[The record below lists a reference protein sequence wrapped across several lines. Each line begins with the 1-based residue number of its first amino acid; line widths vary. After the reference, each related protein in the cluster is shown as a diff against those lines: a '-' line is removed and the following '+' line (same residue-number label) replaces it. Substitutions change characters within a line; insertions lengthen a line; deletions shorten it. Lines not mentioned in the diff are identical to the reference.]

1 MALSSLI
8 VYEPLDTL
16 SENRDYW
23 SEYVSF
29 YEQYWG
35 GPTSP
40 YGVWFGT
47 EYNNFRNY
55 LSKHLEI
62 DEEDIVDCFFMKG
75 KDGKHYISPF
85 NSGMNSYILHSENYI
100 PLYWFLLFKHDE
112 GEFFYTPWGFGGINY
127 DTKINL
133 GFERLKEA
141 DEIIKRTLQ
150 KHIETRFR
158 LPILQKLSKIR
169 SGIDSLKAWLGGF
182 DPSGYVVLNY
192 GEICSFIHPYTMKN
206 ERSVNEMWQMLYL
219 IKEDRFEEAQSV
231 LSIIVEKWEDIRR
244 KASGDIDKFTVQ

>member
-8 VYEPLDTL
+8 IYEPLDTL

-23 SEYVSF
+23 REYVFF

-47 EYNNFRNY
+47 EYNNFRNA

-62 DEEDIVDCFFMKG
+62 DEEDIVDCFFMKD

-85 NSGMNSYILHSENYI
+85 TTGINPYILHSENYI

-112 GEFFYTPWGFGGINY
+112 GQIFYTPWGFGGINY
-127 DTKINL
+127 DTRINL
-133 GFERLKEA
+133 GSERLKEA
-141 DEIIKRTLQ
+141 DEIVQRALREHK
-150 KHIETRFR
+150 EARFR
-158 LPILQKLSKIR
+158 PPILQKLHAVQA
-169 SGIDSLKAWLGGF
+169 GIQSLKAWLGGF

-206 ERSVNEMWQMLYL
+206 ERSVNEIWQMLNL
-219 IKEDRFEEAQSV
+219 VKEGRLEEAQSV
-231 LSIIVEKWEDIRR
+231 LNIMVEKWEDIKR
-244 KASGDIDKFTVQ
+244 KASGDIDKSTVQ

>member
-8 VYEPLDTL
+8 VYEPLDAL

-23 SEYVSF
+23 SEYISF

-47 EYNNFRNY
+47 EYNNFRNA

-75 KDGKHYISPF
+75 KEGKHYISPF
-85 NSGMNSYILHSENYI
+85 TSEMNSYILHCENYI
-100 PLYWFLLFKHDE
+100 PLHWFLLFKHDE

-141 DEIIKRTLQ
+141 DKIIKETLQ
-150 KHIETRFR
+150 EHKETRFK
-158 LPILQKLSKIR
+158 LPILDKLGEIQA
-169 SGIDSLKAWLGGF
+169 GIDSLKAWVGGF
-182 DPSGYVVLNY
+182 DPTGYVVLSY
-192 GEICSFIHPYTMKN
+192 GEICSFIHPYTIKN
-206 ERSVNEMWQMLYL
+206 ERSVNEIWQILYL
-219 IKEDRFEEAQSV
+219 IKEGRFEEAQSV
-231 LSIIVEKWEDIRR
+231 LSIIVERWEDIRR
-244 KASGDIDKFTVQ
+244 KASGDIDKTTVQ